1 MTIVQRIKGICLKPK
16 EEWQII
22 AAEST
27 SAADLL
33 KKYVAP
39 LAAIGAAAGF
49 IGMSFIGVSAFGV
62 SVRMPLVTGLVGAVI
77 GFVAALV
84 EVYVLA
90 LIIDALA
97 PKFGGEKNSSQ
108 ALKIAAY
115 SFTPALVAGVL
126 RIIPTLGILAGL
138 ASLYGVYLLYLGLP
152 QLMKSPPEKT
162 VSYTL
167 VVVACAIGVFLVL
180 GLVTGAIVGAGTVAT
195 VGLPPH

>member
-16 EEWQII
+16 EEWQVI
-22 AAEST
+22 AAESGST
-27 SAADLL
+27 ANLL
-33 KKYVAP
+33 KNYVAP
-39 LAAIGAAAGF
+39 LAAIGAVAGF
-49 IGMSFIGVSAFGV
+49 IGMSFIGVSAFGI
-62 SVRMPLVTGLVGAVI
+62 SVRVPVSTGLVGAAI

-97 PKFGGEKNSSQ
+97 PKFGGEKNFWQ
-108 ALKIAAY
+108 ALKISAY

-126 RIIPTLGILAGL
+126 RIIPALGVLALL

-152 QLMKSPPEKT
+152 GLMKAPPEKA

-167 VVVACAIGVFLVL
+167 VVVACAIGIFLVI
-180 GLVTGAIVGAGTVAT
+180 GAVTGAIIGAGTVAT
-195 VGLPPH
+195 VGLPPQ

>member
-22 AAEST
+22 AAETTST
-27 SAADLL
+27 ADLL

-62 SVRMPLVTGLVGAVI
+62 SVRVPLVTGLVGAVI
-77 GFVAALV
+77 GIVAALV
-84 EVYVLA
+84 EVYVLG

-152 QLMKSPPEKT
+152 LMKSPPEKT

-180 GLVTGAIVGAGTVAT
+180 GLVTGAIIGAGTVAT

>member
-27 SAADLL
+27 STADLL

-77 GFVAALV
+77 GIVAALV
-84 EVYVLA
+84 EVYVLG

-126 RIIPTLGILAGL
+126 RIIPALGILAGL

-152 QLMKSPPEKT
+152 LMKSPPEKT

-180 GLVTGAIVGAGTVAT
+180 GVVTGAIIGAGAVAT